1 MVSDIPLSQISDLV
15 TARTGLRFPRERW
28 DDLQRGIEGSAKEF
42 GFDDAESC
50 VHWLLSSSL
59 TRDKIEILASHL
71 TVGET
76 YFFREEKGFRV
87 LEEDILPELIASRRR
102 GEQRLRI
109 WSAGCATGEEPYSI
123 AILLD
128 KISPDLNNWNITI
141 LATDINPRFLQ
152 RASLGIYGEWSFR
165 GCPQWVK
172 EKYFKKTK
180 DGRFEIV
187 HGTKKMVIFFH
198 HNLAEDP
205 YPSLLNNTNAMDV
218 IFCRNV
224 LMYFAPEQANK
235 VIQGFYDCLT
245 DGGWLIVSP
254 SEASHV
260 LYPQFTGVNYSGVV
274 LYRKEVASSKS
285 RVSSLKFKVEGLESQ
300 VTGYDREETHFK
312 IEDAS
317 DKWEKIPTPDHRL
330 PTPVPR
336 LPTPVTYEEALL
348 LYSQGHYVEAEEKV
362 IEIFLHDGANPK
374 AMVLLA
380 RVYANQ
386 GKLSEALDCCR
397 KAITTDKLN
406 PGYYYLLAT
415 ILQEQN
421 QLDEAA
427 VSLKQALYVEQDFAL
442 AHFALGNLTL
452 QQRKLQE
459 ARKHFEN
466 ALSLLDTCQQ
476 EDILPESEGMTAGRL
491 MEIITAIKLQVAGRK
506 MQVRT

>member
-1 MVSDIPLSQISDLV
+1 MKSLISDIPLSQISDLV

-28 DDLQRGIEGSAKEF
+28 DDLQRGIEAAAKEF
-42 GFDDAESC
+42 GFDNAESC

-59 TRDKIEILASHL
+59 TRDKIETLASHL

-87 LEEDILPELIASRRR
+87 LEEDILPELIASRR
-102 GEQRLRI
+102 GGDQRLRI

-123 AILLD
+123 AILLG
-128 KISPDLNNWNITI
+128 KISIDLNNWNTAI

-152 RASLGIYGEWSFR
+152 KASHGIYGEWSFR

-180 DGRFEIV
+180 DGRFEIAR
-187 HGTKKMVIFFH
+187 GIKKMVIFFH

-205 YPSLLNNTNAMDV
+205 YPSLLNKTNAMDV

-245 DGGWLIVSP
+245 NGGWLIVSP

-260 LYPQFTGVNYSGVV
+260 LYPQFTAVNYLGVI
-274 LYRKEVASSKS
+274 LYRKEVASG
-285 RVSSLKFKVEGLESQ
+285 KFRIESYRFQDVTFKLPIPSDKVQ
-300 VTGYDREETHFK
+300 VTGYEREDTPRPLIPEPQPTIHYPRP
-312 IEDAS
+312 
-317 DKWEKIPTPDHRL
+317 PTPA
-330 PTPVPR
+330 
-336 LPTPVTYEEALL
+336 TYEEALS
-348 LYSQGHYVEAEEKV
+348 LYGQGYYAEAEEKV
-362 IEIFLHDGANPK
+362 IDLLSHDGADSK
-374 AMVLLA
+374 AMALLA

-386 GKLSEALDCCR
+386 GKLSDALDYCR
-397 KAITTDKLN
+397 KAITTDRLN

-421 QLDEAA
+421 QVDEAA
-427 VSLKQALYVEQDFAL
+427 VSLKQALYLEQDFAL

-466 ALSLLDTCQQ
+466 ALSLLDSYQQ
-476 EDILPESEGMTAGRL
+476 EDVLPESEGMTAGRL
-491 MEIITAIKLQVAGRK
+491 MEIITAIKLQFAGCK